1 MYKISISQSM
11 TYFKTKN
18 VFSSLNK
25 VFFCILRKFVFSSLK
40 FFFCI
45 LRKFVFSSLNKV
57 FFFYFT

>member
-25 VFFCILRKFVFSSLK
+25 VFFCILRKLNLLKLVPSHPLLWPPMSSA
-40 FFFCI
+40 
-45 LRKFVFSSLNKV
+45 
-57 FFFYFT
+57 